1 MVGARAAAVLSSL
14 VMAVQTIQT
23 AAAGPALLYDT
34 ADGQV
39 LYAEDADQPWYAAS
53 LTKMMTAYVVFK
65 AWKSGK
71 SKPSDIITV
80 SANANSRP
88 KMRLNLGAGKEISY
102 ADAVNALIMRSA
114 NDIAVAIAE
123 AHSGTEDA
131 FVAEMNETGKRI
143 GMSST
148 RFINANGLPG
158 EGQYTSAKD
167 MAILAQALI
176 RDFPE
181 HMGIFSMTMAEVGL
195 KKKKLIATHN
205 TVLVTLQGG
214 DGMKTGFT
222 CSAGYNIVASAT
234 RDGRRL
240 VAVVLG
246 EQSAAKRTARASMLL
261 EYGFKTAAW
270 KSQFGGP
277 TIWSLPET
285 PFDRQAIRTANLDK
299 RLSDC
304 KDPEP
309 APDPNSP
316 VIAGKDG
323 AKDGAPESATAPA
336 GAATGTETTPVKTA
350 AVTTAGAPTA
360 KPAEKI
366 TGAAAPSTTPVKR
379 VVKINARKKTV
390 KRPAAAPATSPAF
403 SLAGQ

>member
-1 MVGARAAAVLSSL
+1 MLSHKAGILLASLLMTSTVLSP
-14 VMAVQTIQT
+14 AT
-23 AAAGPALLYDT
+23 AGPALLYDT
-34 ADGQV
+34 ADGRV

-65 AWKSGK
+65 AWKTGK
-71 SKPSDIITV
+71 SKSSDVITV

-102 ADAVNALIMRSA
+102 SDAVHALIMRSA

-123 AHSGTEDA
+123 AHAGTEEA
-131 FVAEMNETGKRI
+131 FVNEMNETAKRI

-158 EGQYTSAKD
+158 EGQYTTAKD
-167 MAILAQALI
+167 MALLTSAII

-181 HMGIFSMTMAEVGL
+181 HLGIFSMTMTEVGL
-195 KKKKLIATHN
+195 KRKKLIATHN
-205 TVLVTLQGG
+205 TVLVTLEGG

-234 RDGRRL
+234 REGHRL

-246 EQSAAKRTARASMLL
+246 EQSVAKRTTRASMLL
-261 EYGFKTAAW
+261 EHGFKTLSW
-270 KSQFGGP
+270 KAHYGAP

-285 PFDRQAIRTANLDK
+285 AYDRQEIRAANLDK
-299 RLSDC
+299 RLTDC

-309 APDPNSP
+309 VIDPNAVVAEKAAPGGPPKSAAKTALKSP
-316 VIAGKDG
+316 AKTPATTSKADTTAIAT
-323 AKDGAPESATAPA
+323 SALPTPPKPVDPAVTPAAPA
-336 GAATGTETTPVKTA
+336 
-350 AVTTAGAPTA
+350 
-360 KPAEKI
+360 
-366 TGAAAPSTTPVKR
+366 KR
-379 VVKINARKKTV
+379 VVKITIQKKTA
-390 KRPAAAPATSPAF
+390 KRPPPQPGTGPAF